1 MGSPAVTG
9 VVHLGL
15 GAFHRAHQAC
25 VFDQLIQQGDKRWGV
40 FGVAMHNPD
49 VLDALKIQG
58 WQYAVQVASAQGR
71 HWQTIGAIQEGCV
84 AALERQRVV
93 DQLACA
99 ETRWVTLTVT
109 EKGYGSPLAQLLLE
123 GFAARFAQLGTS
135 SAARLTVA
143 SCDNLSH
150 NGDRLRD
157 LCLHTLMHATQDSE
171 AVHLG
176 DKAQLQAWIEKYCF
190 FPNSMVD
197 RIVPQ
202 SSAACLAAARDA
214 LGAEDK
220 IALST
225 ESFWEWV
232 IEDKLADPSDAQA
245 LQSVDVQVVS
255 DVRPYEEA
263 KLRMLNASH
272 SALAA
277 MGAVLGLSTIAD
289 CMATSPLRSFAYRL
303 MTEDIAPFVRR
314 PHLDAY
320 RDALLERF
328 ANPAL
333 QHRALQIC
341 SDNSLKL
348 PLRWL
353 PTYTANRL
361 ANQMPTHLAFATA
374 CWIRFLQGVDES
386 GNAYAWSDPLAN
398 HLQSLVHQHWGDD
411 QPCVLSLLQIASI
424 WSEAPVKDL
433 AWVELVTHHLRAI
446 RKQGLLQA
454 LNDHLE
460 VIKPSL

>member
-1 MGSPAVTG
+1 MGSQAVTG

-25 VFDQLIQQGDKRWGV
+25 VFDQLMQQGDTRWGV

-49 VLDALKIQG
+49 ILAALKNQN
-58 WQYAVQVASAQGR
+58 WQYAVQVASAHDS
-71 HWQTIGAIQEGCV
+71 HWQTIHAIQDGCV
-84 AALERQRVV
+84 ATLERQRVI
-93 DQLACA
+93 DKLASA
-99 ETRWVTLTVT
+99 DTRWVTLTVT
-109 EKGYGSPLAQLLLE
+109 EKGYDTTLAQLLLE
-123 GFAARFAQLGTS
+123 GFAARFAQLGHATD
-135 SAARLTVA
+135 ARLTIA
-143 SCDNLSH
+143 SCDNVSH
-150 NGDRLRD
+150 NGDKLRD
-157 LCLHTLMHATQDSE
+157 LCLNTLMHASQDRALGHSADKTQ
-171 AVHLG
+171 LR
-176 DKAQLQAWIEKYCF
+176 AWIEQYCF

-202 SSAACLAAARDA
+202 STPACLIAAHDA
-214 LGAEDK
+214 LGVEDK
-220 IALST
+220 VALST

-232 IEDKLADPSDAQA
+232 IEDKLADPNDAQV
-245 LQSVDVQVVS
+245 LQSAGVQVVS
-255 DVRPYEEA
+255 DVRPFEDA

-289 CMATSPLRSFAYRL
+289 CMATSALRNFAYRL
-303 MTEDIAPFVRR
+303 MTEDIAPFVQR

-353 PTYTANRL
+353 PTYTANRDVR
-361 ANQMPTHLAFATA
+361 QMPKHLAFATA
-374 CWIRFLQGVDES
+374 CWIRFLFGVDES
-386 GNAYAWSDPLAN
+386 GNTYTWSDPQAK
-398 HLQSLVHQHWGDD
+398 HLHALVHQHWGDD
-411 QPCVLSLLQIASI
+411 AQCVTSLLQIASI
-424 WSEAPVKDL
+424 WGEASLKDS
-433 AWVELVTHHLRAI
+433 AWVSLVTNYLHAI
-446 RKQGLLQA
+446 RTQGLLPA
-454 LNDHLE
+454 LHDHLE
-460 VIKPSL
+460 TST

>member
-1 MGSPAVTG
+1 MGSPAITG

-49 VLDALKIQG
+49 VLAALKTQG
-58 WQYAVQVASAQGR
+58 WQYAVQAASAHAS
-71 HWQTIGAIQEGCV
+71 HWQTIRAIQDGCV
-84 AALERQRVV
+84 AALECQRVV
-93 DQLACA
+93 DKLASA
-99 ETRWVTLTVT
+99 DTRWVTLTVT
-109 EKGYGSPLAQLLLE
+109 EKGYDTSLAQLLLE
-123 GFAARFAQLGTS
+123 GFAARFAQLRAS
-135 SAARLTVA
+135 SAARITVA

-150 NGDRLRD
+150 NGNRLRD
-157 LCLHTLMHATQDSE
+157 LCLNTLMHTNQDS
-171 AVHLG
+171 ALKTLG
-176 DKAQLQAWIEKYCF
+176 DTTQLHAWIKKYCF

-202 SSAACLAAARDA
+202 SSAACLSAASDA
-214 LGAEDK
+214 LGVEDK

-232 IEDKLADPSDAQA
+232 IEDKFADTSDAQA
-245 LQSVDVQVVS
+245 LQSVGVQVVS
-255 DVRPYEEA
+255 DVQPFEEA

-289 CMATSPLRSFAYRL
+289 CMATSSLRNFAHRL

-314 PHLDAY
+314 PHLDSY

-374 CWIRFLQGVDES
+374 GWIRFLKGIDES
-386 GNAYAWSDPLAN
+386 GNTYTWSDPLAKN
-398 HLQSLVHQHWGDD
+398 LQAFAHQYWGDD
-411 QPCVLSLLQIASI
+411 QQCVLSLLQISSI
-424 WSEAPVKDL
+424 WGDAPSNDW
-433 AWVELVTHHLRAI
+433 AWIELVTQYLQAI
-446 RKQGLLQA
+446 RTQGLLQA
-454 LNDHLE
+454 LHDHLE
-460 VIKPSL
+460 ATP

>member
-1 MGSPAVTG
+1 MGSQAVTG

-25 VFDQLIQQGDKRWGV
+25 VFDQLMQQGDTRWGV

-49 VLDALKIQG
+49 VLAALKNQN
-58 WQYAVQVASAQGR
+58 WQYAVQVASAHDS
-71 HWQTIGAIQEGCV
+71 HWQTIHAIQDGCV
-84 AALERQRVV
+84 ATLERQRVI
-93 DQLACA
+93 DKLASA
-99 ETRWVTLTVT
+99 DTRWVTLTVT
-109 EKGYGSPLAQLLLE
+109 EKGYDTTLAQLLLE
-123 GFAARFAQLGTS
+123 GFAARFAQLGHATD
-135 SAARLTVA
+135 ARLTIA
-143 SCDNLSH
+143 SCDNVSH
-150 NGDRLRD
+150 NGDKLRD
-157 LCLHTLMHATQDSE
+157 LCLNTLMHASQDS
-171 AVHLG
+171 AFGHSA
-176 DKAQLQAWIEKYCF
+176 DKTQLRAWIEQYCF

-202 SSAACLAAARDA
+202 STPACLIAAHDA
-214 LGAEDK
+214 LGVEDK
-220 IALST
+220 VALST

-232 IEDKLADPSDAQA
+232 IEDKLADPNDAQV
-245 LQSVDVQVVS
+245 LQSAGVQVVS
-255 DVRPYEEA
+255 DVRPFEDA

-289 CMATSPLRSFAYRL
+289 CMATSALRNFTYRL
-303 MTEDIAPFVRR
+303 LTEDIAPFVQR

-353 PTYTANRL
+353 PTYTANRDVR
-361 ANQMPTHLAFATA
+361 QMPKHLAFATA
-374 CWIRFLQGVDES
+374 CWIRFLFGVDES
-386 GNAYAWSDPLAN
+386 GNTYTWSDPQAK
-398 HLQSLVHQHWGDD
+398 HLHALVHQHWGDD
-411 QPCVLSLLQIASI
+411 AQCVTSLLQITSI
-424 WSEAPVKDL
+424 WGETAVKDL
-433 AWVELVTHHLRAI
+433 AWVTLVTNYLLAI
-446 RKQGLLQA
+446 RTQGLLPA
-454 LNDHLE
+454 LHDHLE
-460 VIKPSL
+460 TSP

>member
-1 MGSPAVTG
+1 
-9 VVHLGL
+9 
-15 GAFHRAHQAC
+15 
-25 VFDQLIQQGDKRWGV
+25 
-40 FGVAMHNPD
+40 
-49 VLDALKIQG
+49 
-58 WQYAVQVASAQGR
+58 
-71 HWQTIGAIQEGCV
+71 
-84 AALERQRVV
+84 
-93 DQLACA
+93 
-99 ETRWVTLTVT
+99 VT
-109 EKGYGSPLAQLLLE
+109 EKGYDTALAQLLLE
-123 GFAARFAQLGTS
+123 GFAARLMQLGTS
-135 SAARLTVA
+135 TAARLTVA

-157 LCLHTLMHATQDSE
+157 LCLNTLMHTNQDS
-171 AVHLG
+171 ALKTLG
-176 DKAQLQAWIEKYCF
+176 DTTQLHAWIKKYCS

-202 SSAACLAAARDA
+202 SSAACLSAARDA
-214 LGAEDK
+214 LGVEDK

-232 IEDKLADPSDAQA
+232 IEDKLADTSDAKA
-245 LQSVDVQVVS
+245 LQSVGVQVVS
-255 DVRPYEEA
+255 DVQPFEEA

-289 CMATSPLRSFAYRL
+289 CMATSPLRNFAHRL

-314 PHLDAY
+314 PQLDAY

-374 CWIRFLQGVDES
+374 GWIRFLQGIDES
-386 GNAYAWSDPLAN
+386 GNAYTWSDPLAN
-398 HLQSLVHQHWGDD
+398 HLQGLTHQYWGDD
-411 QPCVLSLLQIASI
+411 QQCALSLLQIASI
-424 WSEAPVKDL
+424 WGDAPSNDL
-433 AWVELVTHHLRAI
+433 AWIELVTHYLQAI
-446 RKQGLLQA
+446 RTQGLLQA
-454 LNDHLE
+454 LHDHLE
-460 VIKPSL
+460 ATP

>member
-1 MGSPAVTG
+1 MGSQAVTG

-25 VFDQLIQQGDKRWGV
+25 VFDQLIQQGDTRWGV

-49 VLDALKIQG
+49 VLAALKNQN
-58 WQYAVQVASAQGR
+58 WQYAVQVASAHES
-71 HWQTIGAIQEGCV
+71 HWQTIHAIQDGCV
-84 AALERQRVV
+84 ATLERQRVI
-93 DQLACA
+93 DKLASA
-99 ETRWVTLTVT
+99 DTRWVTLTVT
-109 EKGYGSPLAQLLLE
+109 EKGYDTTLAQLLLE
-123 GFAARFAQLGTS
+123 GFAARFAQLGHATD
-135 SAARLTVA
+135 ARLTIA
-143 SCDNLSH
+143 SCDNVSH
-150 NGDRLRD
+150 NGDKLRD
-157 LCLHTLMHATQDSE
+157 LCLNTLIQTSQDS
-171 AVHLG
+171 AFVHSVG
-176 DKAQLQAWIEKYCF
+176 KTQLRAWIEQYCF

-202 SSAACLAAARDA
+202 STPACLIAAHDA
-214 LGAEDK
+214 LGVEDK
-220 IALST
+220 VALST

-232 IEDKLADPSDAQA
+232 IEDKLADPNDAQV
-245 LQSVDVQVVS
+245 LQSAGVQVVS
-255 DVRPYEEA
+255 EVRPFEEA

-289 CMATSPLRSFAYRL
+289 CMATSALRNFAYRL
-303 MTEDIAPFVRR
+303 MTEDIAPFVQR

-353 PTYTANRL
+353 PTYTANRDVR
-361 ANQMPTHLAFATA
+361 QMPKHLAFATA
-374 CWIRFLQGVDES
+374 CWIRFLFGVDES
-386 GNAYAWSDPLAN
+386 GNTYTWSDPQAK
-398 HLQSLVHQHWGDD
+398 HLHALVHQHWGDD
-411 QPCVLSLLQIASI
+411 AQCVTSLLQITSI
-424 WSEAPVKDL
+424 WGETAVKDL
-433 AWVELVTHHLRAI
+433 AWVTLVTNYLHAI
-446 RKQGLLQA
+446 RTQGLLPA
-454 LNDHLE
+454 LHDHLE
-460 VIKPSL
+460 TSP

>member
-1 MGSPAVTG
+1 MGSQAVTG

-25 VFDQLIQQGDKRWGV
+25 VFDQLMQQGDTRWGV

-49 VLDALKIQG
+49 VLAALKNQN
-58 WQYAVQVASAQGR
+58 WQYAVQVASAHDS
-71 HWQTIGAIQEGCV
+71 HWQTIRAIQDGCV
-84 AALERQRVV
+84 ATLERQRVI
-93 DQLACA
+93 DKLASA
-99 ETRWVTLTVT
+99 DTRWVTLTVT
-109 EKGYGSPLAQLLLE
+109 EKGYDTTLAQLLLE
-123 GFAARFAQLGTS
+123 GFAARFAQLGHAS
-135 SAARLTVA
+135 DARLTIA
-143 SCDNLSH
+143 SCDNVSH
-150 NGDRLRD
+150 NGDKLHD
-157 LCLHTLMHATQDSE
+157 LCVNTLMQTSQDS
-171 AVHLG
+171 AFVHSVGKTELH
-176 DKAQLQAWIEKYCF
+176 AWIEQYCF

-202 SSAACLAAARDA
+202 STPACLIAAHDA
-214 LGAEDK
+214 LGVEDK
-220 IALST
+220 VALST

-232 IEDKLADPSDAQA
+232 IEDKLADPNDAQV
-245 LQSVDVQVVS
+245 LQSAGVQVVS
-255 DVRPYEEA
+255 DVRPFEDA

-289 CMATSPLRSFAYRL
+289 CMATSALRNFTYRL
-303 MTEDIAPFVRR
+303 LTEDIAPFVQR

-353 PTYTANRL
+353 PTYTANCL
-361 ANQMPTHLAFATA
+361 AHKPPKHLAFATA
-374 CWIRFLQGVDES
+374 CWIRFLFGVDES
-386 GNAYAWSDPLAN
+386 GNTYTWSDPQAK
-398 HLQSLVHQHWGDD
+398 HLHALVHQHWGDD
-411 QPCVLSLLQIASI
+411 AQCVTSLLQITSI
-424 WSEAPVKDL
+424 WGETAVKDL
-433 AWVELVTHHLRAI
+433 AWVTLVTNYLHAI
-446 RKQGLLQA
+446 RTQGLLPA
-454 LNDHLE
+454 LHDHLE
-460 VIKPSL
+460 TSP

>member
-1 MGSPAVTG
+1 MGSQAVTG

-15 GAFHRAHQAC
+15 GAFHRAHQAY
-25 VFDQLIQQGDKRWGV
+25 VFDQLMQQGDTRWGV

-49 VLDALKIQG
+49 VLAALKNQN
-58 WQYAVQVASAQGR
+58 WQYAVQVASAHDS
-71 HWQTIGAIQEGCV
+71 HWQTIHAIQDGCV
-84 AALERQRVV
+84 ATLERQRVI
-93 DQLACA
+93 DKLASA
-99 ETRWVTLTVT
+99 DTRWVTLTVT
-109 EKGYGSPLAQLLLE
+109 EKGYDTTLAQLLLE
-123 GFAARFAQLGTS
+123 GFAARFAQLGHATD
-135 SAARLTVA
+135 ARLTIA
-143 SCDNLSH
+143 SCDNVSH
-150 NGDRLRD
+150 NGDKLRD
-157 LCLHTLMHATQDSE
+157 LCLNTLMHASQDS
-171 AVHLG
+171 ALG
-176 DKAQLQAWIEKYCF
+176 HSADKTQLRAWIEQYCF

-202 SSAACLAAARDA
+202 STPACLLAARDA
-214 LGAEDK
+214 LGVEDK

-232 IEDKLADPSDAQA
+232 IEDKLADPNDAQV
-245 LQSVDVQVVS
+245 LQSAGVQVVS
-255 DVRPYEEA
+255 DVRPFEEA

-272 SALAA
+272 SALAV

-289 CMATSPLRSFAYRL
+289 CMATTPLRNFNYRL

-328 ANPAL
+328 ANLAL

-361 ANQMPTHLAFATA
+361 ANQMPTHLAFSTA
-374 CWIRFLQGVDES
+374 CWIRFLQGINES
-386 GNAYAWSDPLAN
+386 GSAYTWSDPLAKN
-398 HLQSLVHQHWGDD
+398 LQALVHQHWGDD
-411 QPCVLSLLQIASI
+411 QQCVLSLLQIASI
-424 WSEAPVKDL
+424 WGEAPSKDL
-433 AWVELVTHHLRAI
+433 AWVELITHYLHAI
-446 RKQGLLQA
+446 RTQGLLQA
-454 LNDHLE
+454 LHDHLE
-460 VIKPSL
+460 TTP

>member
-25 VFDQLIQQGDKRWGV
+25 VFDQLIQHGDKRWGV

-49 VLDALKIQG
+49 VLTALKNQG
-58 WQYAVQVASAQGR
+58 WQYAVHVDSAHAS
-71 HWQTIGAIQEGCV
+71 HWQTIRAIQDGCV
-84 AALERQRVV
+84 AALEQHRVI
-93 DQLACA
+93 DKLASA
-99 ETRWVTLTVT
+99 DTRWVTLTVT
-109 EKGYGSPLAQLLLE
+109 EKGYDTALAQLLLE
-123 GFAARFAQLGTS
+123 GFAARFAQLGVS

-150 NGDRLRD
+150 NGDSLRD
-157 LCLHTLMHATQDSE
+157 LCLKTLAHKKQERAKIN
-171 AVHLG
+171 LG
-176 DKAQLQAWIEKYCF
+176 DTTQLHAWIEKHCF

-202 SSAACLAAARDA
+202 SSAACLSAACDA
-214 LGAEDK
+214 LGVEDK

-225 ESFWEWV
+225 EPFWEWV
-232 IEDKLADPSDAQA
+232 IEDKLADPSDPQA
-245 LQSVDVQVVS
+245 LQSVGVQVVS
-255 DVRPYEEA
+255 DVQPFEEA

-289 CMATSPLRSFAYRL
+289 CMATSPLRNFAHRL

-328 ANPAL
+328 ANSAL
-333 QHRALQIC
+333 QHRVLQIC

-348 PLRWL
+348 PLRCL

-374 CWIRFLQGVDES
+374 CWIRFLQGLDQN

-398 HLQSLVHQHWGDD
+398 HLQALVHQHWGDD
-411 QPCVLSLLQIASI
+411 QLCVLSLLQITSI
-424 WSEAPVKDL
+424 WSDTPAKDL
-433 AWVELVTHHLRAI
+433 AWVRLVTHYLHAI
-446 RKQGLLQA
+446 RAQGLLQA

-460 VIKPSL
+460 TTP

>member
-1 MGSPAVTG
+1 MGSQAVTG

-15 GAFHRAHQAC
+15 GAFHRAHQAY
-25 VFDQLIQQGDKRWGV
+25 VFDQLMQQGDTRWGV

-49 VLDALKIQG
+49 VLAALKTQN
-58 WQYAVQVASAQGR
+58 WQYAVQVASAHES
-71 HWQTIGAIQEGCV
+71 HWQTIHAIQDGCV
-84 AALERQRVV
+84 ATLERQRVI
-93 DQLACA
+93 DKLASA
-99 ETRWVTLTVT
+99 DTRWVTLTVT
-109 EKGYGSPLAQLLLE
+109 EKGYDTTLAQLLLE
-123 GFAARFAQLGTS
+123 GFAARFAQLGHATD
-135 SAARLTVA
+135 ARLTIA
-143 SCDNLSH
+143 SCDNVSH
-150 NGDRLRD
+150 NGDKLRD
-157 LCLHTLMHATQDSE
+157 LCLNTLMHAGQDRALGHSADKTQ
-171 AVHLG
+171 LR
-176 DKAQLQAWIEKYCF
+176 AWIEQYCF

-202 SSAACLAAARDA
+202 STPACLLAARDA
-214 LGAEDK
+214 LGVEDK

-232 IEDKLADPSDAQA
+232 IEDKLADPNDAQV
-245 LQSVDVQVVS
+245 LQSAGVQVVS
-255 DVRPYEEA
+255 DVRPFEDA

-289 CMATSPLRSFAYRL
+289 CMATSALRNFTYRL
-303 MTEDIAPFVRR
+303 LTEDIAPFVQR

-353 PTYTANRL
+353 PTYTANRDVH
-361 ANQMPTHLAFATA
+361 QMPKHLAFATA
-374 CWIRFLQGVDES
+374 CWIRFLLGVDES
-386 GNAYAWSDPLAN
+386 GNTYTWSDPQAK
-398 HLQSLVHQHWGDD
+398 HLHALVHQHWGDD
-411 QPCVLSLLQIASI
+411 AHCVTSLLQITSI
-424 WSEAPVKDL
+424 WGDASMKDS
-433 AWVELVTHHLRAI
+433 AWVRLVTNYLHAVRT
-446 RKQGLLQA
+446 QGLLPA
-454 LNDHLE
+454 LHDHLE
-460 VIKPSL
+460 TFP

>member
-1 MGSPAVTG
+1 MGSQAVTG

-25 VFDQLIQQGDKRWGV
+25 VFDQLMQQGDARWGV

-49 VLDALKIQG
+49 VLAALKKQN
-58 WQYAVQVASAQGR
+58 WQYAVQVTSAHKS
-71 HWQTIGAIQEGCV
+71 HWQTIHAIQDGCV
-84 AALERQRVV
+84 ATLERQRVI
-93 DQLACA
+93 DKLASTD
-99 ETRWVTLTVT
+99 TRWVTLTVT
-109 EKGYGSPLAQLLLE
+109 EKGYDATLAQLLLE
-123 GFAARFAQLGTS
+123 GFDARFAQLGQTS
-135 SAARLTVA
+135 DARLTIA
-143 SCDNLSH
+143 SCDNVSH
-150 NGDRLRD
+150 NGDKLRD
-157 LCLHTLMHATQDSE
+157 SCLNTLMQASQDS
-171 AVHLG
+171 AFIHSG
-176 DKAQLQAWIEKYCF
+176 NASQLRAWIEQHCF

-202 SSAACLAAARDA
+202 CTAACLIAARDA
-214 LGAEDK
+214 LGVEDK

-232 IEDKLADPSDAQA
+232 IEDKLADPNDAQV
-245 LQSVDVQVVS
+245 LQSAGVQVVS
-255 DVRPYEEA
+255 EVRPFEEA

-289 CMATSPLRSFAYRL
+289 CMATPSLRNFAHRL
-303 MTEDIAPFVRR
+303 MTEDIAPFVQR

-328 ANPAL
+328 ANPGL

-341 SDNSLKL
+341 SDNSFKL

-361 ANQMPTHLAFATA
+361 AHKLPKHLAFATA
-374 CWIRFLQGVDES
+374 CWIRFLLGVDES
-386 GNAYAWSDPLAN
+386 GNAYTWSDPQAT
-398 HLQSLVHQHWGDD
+398 HLQALVHQHWGDD
-411 QPCVLSLLQIASI
+411 AQCVRSLLQITSI
-424 WSEAPVKDL
+424 WGDVSAKDL
-433 AWVELVTHHLRAI
+433 AWVSLVTNYLHAI
-446 RKQGLLQA
+446 RTQGLLQA
-454 LNDHLE
+454 LHDHLE
-460 VIKPSL
+460 ALP

>member
-1 MGSPAVTG
+1 MGSQAVTG

-25 VFDQLIQQGDKRWGV
+25 VFDQLMQQGDTRWGV

-49 VLDALKIQG
+49 VLAALKNQN
-58 WQYAVQVASAQGR
+58 WQYAVQVASAHDS
-71 HWQTIGAIQEGCV
+71 HWQTIHAIQDGCV
-84 AALERQRVV
+84 ATLERQRVI
-93 DQLACA
+93 DKLASA
-99 ETRWVTLTVT
+99 DTRWVTLTVT
-109 EKGYGSPLAQLLLE
+109 EKGYDTTLAQLLLE
-123 GFAARFAQLGTS
+123 GFAARFAQLGHATD
-135 SAARLTVA
+135 ARLTIA
-143 SCDNLSH
+143 SCDNVSH
-150 NGDRLRD
+150 NGDKLRD
-157 LCLHTLMHATQDSE
+157 LCLNTLMHASQDS
-171 AVHLG
+171 ALVHSV
-176 DKAQLQAWIEKYCF
+176 DKTELHAWIEQYCF

-202 SSAACLAAARDA
+202 STPACLIAAHDA
-214 LGAEDK
+214 LGVEDK
-220 IALST
+220 VALST

-232 IEDKLADPSDAQA
+232 IEDKLADPNDAQV
-245 LQSVDVQVVS
+245 LQSAGVQVVS
-255 DVRPYEEA
+255 DVRPFEDA

-289 CMATSPLRSFAYRL
+289 CMATSALRNFAYRL

-353 PTYTANRL
+353 PTYTANRDVR
-361 ANQMPTHLAFATA
+361 QMPKHLAFATA
-374 CWIRFLQGVDES
+374 CWIRFLLGVDES
-386 GNAYAWSDPLAN
+386 GNTYTWSDPQAK
-398 HLQSLVHQHWGDD
+398 HLHALVHQHWGDD
-411 QPCVLSLLQIASI
+411 AQCVTSLLQITSI
-424 WSEAPVKDL
+424 WGETAVKDL
-433 AWVELVTHHLRAI
+433 AWVTLVTNYLHAI
-446 RKQGLLQA
+446 RTQGLLPA
-454 LNDHLE
+454 LHDHLE
-460 VIKPSL
+460 TSP

>member
-25 VFDQLIQQGDKRWGV
+25 VFDRLIQQGDKRWGV

-49 VLDALKIQG
+49 VLATLKTQG
-58 WQYAVQVASAQGR
+58 WQYAVQVASA
-71 HWQTIGAIQEGCV
+71 HASNWQTISAIQDGCV

-93 DQLACA
+93 DKLASA
-99 ETRWVTLTVT
+99 DTRWVTLTVT
-109 EKGYGSPLAQLLLE
+109 EKGYDAALGQLLLE
-123 GFAARFAQLGTS
+123 GFAARFAQLGVS
-135 SAARLTVA
+135 PAARLTVA

-150 NGDRLRD
+150 NGDSLRN
-157 LCLHTLMHATQDSE
+157 LCLNTLMHTNQDS
-171 AVHLG
+171 ALKNLG
-176 DKAQLQAWIEKYCF
+176 DITQLHVWIEKHCF
-190 FPNSMVD
+190 FPNTMVD

-202 SSAACLAAARDA
+202 SSAACLSAARDA
-214 LGAEDK
+214 LGVEDK

-232 IEDKLADPSDAQA
+232 IEDKLADSSDVLV
-245 LQSVDVQVVS
+245 LQSVGVQVVS
-255 DVRPYEEA
+255 DVQPFEEA
-263 KLRMLNASH
+263 KLCMLNASH

-277 MGAVLGLSTIAD
+277 MGAVLGLSNIAD
-289 CMATSPLRSFAYRL
+289 CMAASALRNFAHRL

-314 PHLDAY
+314 PQLNAY

-353 PTYTANRL
+353 PTYTANRDVRL
-361 ANQMPTHLAFATA
+361 MPKHLAFATA
-374 CWIRFLQGVDES
+374 CWIRFLYGADES
-386 GNAYAWSDPLAN
+386 GNAYTWSDPQAKN
-398 HLQSLVHQHWGDD
+398 LQALVHQHWGDD
-411 QPCVLSLLQIASI
+411 AQCVTSLLQIASI
-424 WSEAPVKDL
+424 WGETAVKDL
-433 AWVELVTHHLRAI
+433 AWLTLVTNYLHAI
-446 RKQGLLQA
+446 RTQGLLQA
-454 LNDHLE
+454 LHDHLE
-460 VIKPSL
+460 TFP

>member
-1 MGSPAVTG
+1 LA
-9 VVHLGL
+9 
-15 GAFHRAHQAC
+15 
-25 VFDQLIQQGDKRWGV
+25 
-40 FGVAMHNPD
+40 
-49 VLDALKIQG
+49 ALKTQN
-58 WQYAVQVASAQGR
+58 WQYAVQVASAHES
-71 HWQTIGAIQEGCV
+71 HWQTIRAIQDGCV
-84 AALERQRVV
+84 ATLERQRVV
-93 DQLACA
+93 DKLASPD
-99 ETRWVTLTVT
+99 TRWVTLTVT
-109 EKGYGSPLAQLLLE
+109 EKGYDATLAQLLLE
-123 GFAARFAQLGTS
+123 GFAARFTQLGNA
-135 SAARLTVA
+135 SAARLTIA

-157 LCLHTLMHATQDSE
+157 LCVNTLIHASQDS
-171 AVHLG
+171 ALIRSG
-176 DKAQLQAWIEKYCF
+176 DTSQLRAWIEQHCF

-202 SSAACLAAARDA
+202 SSAACLLAARDA
-214 LGAEDK
+214 LGVEDK

-232 IEDKLADPSDAQA
+232 IEDKLADPNDAQA
-245 LQSVDVQVVS
+245 LQSAGVQVVS
-255 DVRPYEEA
+255 DVRPFEEA

-277 MGAVLGLSTIAD
+277 MGAVLGLSTVAD
-289 CMATSPLRSFAYRL
+289 CMATSALRNFAHRL
-303 MTEDIAPFVRR
+303 MTEDIAPFVQR

-361 ANQMPTHLAFATA
+361 AHKLPKHLAFATA
-374 CWIRFLQGVDES
+374 CWIRFLYGADES
-386 GNAYAWSDPLAN
+386 GNAYTWSDPQAK
-398 HLQSLVHQHWGDD
+398 HLQALVHQHWGDD
-411 QPCVLSLLQIASI
+411 AQCVTSLLQIASI
-424 WSEAPVKDL
+424 WGETAVKDL
-433 AWVELVTHHLRAI
+433 AWVTLVTNYLHAI
-446 RKQGLLQA
+446 RTQGLLHA
-454 LNDHLE
+454 LHDHLE
-460 VIKPSL
+460 ASP

>member
-25 VFDQLIQQGDKRWGV
+25 VFDQLIQQGDKRWGI

-49 VLDALKIQG
+49 VLAALKTQG
-58 WQYAVQVASAQGR
+58 WQYAVQAASAHAS
-71 HWQTIGAIQEGCV
+71 HWQTIRAIQDGCV

-93 DQLACA
+93 DKLASA
-99 ETRWVTLTVT
+99 DTRWVTLTVT
-109 EKGYGSPLAQLLLE
+109 EKGYDSALAQLLLE
-123 GFAARFAQLGTS
+123 GFAARFAQLGAS

-157 LCLHTLMHATQDSE
+157 LCLNTLMHTNQDS
-171 AVHLG
+171 AVKNLG
-176 DKAQLQAWIEKYCF
+176 DTTQLLAWIDKHCF

-202 SSAACLAAARDA
+202 SSDACLSAARDA
-214 LGAEDK
+214 LGVEDK

-232 IEDKLADPSDAQA
+232 IEDKLADTSDAQA
-245 LQSVDVQVVS
+245 LQSVGVQVVS
-255 DVRPYEEA
+255 DVQPFEEA

-289 CMATSPLRSFAYRL
+289 CMATSPLRNFAHRL

-314 PHLDAY
+314 PHLDSY

-353 PTYTANRL
+353 PTYTANRI

-374 CWIRFLQGVDES
+374 CWIRFLKGIDES
-386 GNAYAWSDPLAN
+386 GNAYTWSDPLAN
-398 HLQSLVHQHWGDD
+398 HLQALAHQHWGDD
-411 QPCVLSLLQIASI
+411 QQCVLSLLQIASI
-424 WSEAPVKDL
+424 WGDAPSNDW
-433 AWVELVTHHLRAI
+433 AWIELVTHYLQAI
-446 RKQGLLQA
+446 RTQGLLQA
-454 LNDHLE
+454 LHDHLE
-460 VIKPSL
+460 ATP

>member
-1 MGSPAVTG
+1 MGSQAVTG

-25 VFDQLIQQGDKRWGV
+25 VFDQLMQQGDTRWGV

-49 VLDALKIQG
+49 VLAALKNQN
-58 WQYAVQVASAQGR
+58 WQYAVQVASAHDS
-71 HWQTIGAIQEGCV
+71 HWQTIHAIQDGCV
-84 AALERQRVV
+84 ATLERQRVI
-93 DQLACA
+93 DKLASA
-99 ETRWVTLTVT
+99 DTRWVTLTVT
-109 EKGYGSPLAQLLLE
+109 EKGYDTTLAQLLLE
-123 GFAARFAQLGTS
+123 GFAARFAQLGHATD
-135 SAARLTVA
+135 ARLTIA
-143 SCDNLSH
+143 SCDNVSH
-150 NGDRLRD
+150 NGDKLHD
-157 LCLHTLMHATQDSE
+157 LCVNTLMHASQDS
-171 AVHLG
+171 AFVHSV
-176 DKAQLQAWIEKYCF
+176 DKTELRAWIEQYCF

-202 SSAACLAAARDA
+202 STPACLIAAHDA
-214 LGAEDK
+214 LGVEDK
-220 IALST
+220 VALST

-232 IEDKLADPSDAQA
+232 IEDKLADPNDAQV
-245 LQSVDVQVVS
+245 LQSAGVQVVS
-255 DVRPYEEA
+255 DVRPFEDA

-289 CMATSPLRSFAYRL
+289 CMATSALRNFTYRL
-303 MTEDIAPFVRR
+303 LTEDIAPFVQR

-353 PTYTANRL
+353 PTYTANRDVR
-361 ANQMPTHLAFATA
+361 QMPKHLAFATA
-374 CWIRFLQGVDES
+374 CWIRFLFGVDES
-386 GNAYAWSDPLAN
+386 GNTYTWSDPQAK
-398 HLQSLVHQHWGDD
+398 HLHALVHQHWGDD
-411 QPCVLSLLQIASI
+411 AQCVTSLLQITSI
-424 WSEAPVKDL
+424 WGETAVKDL
-433 AWVELVTHHLRAI
+433 AWVTLVTNYLLAI
-446 RKQGLLQA
+446 RTQGLLPA
-454 LNDHLE
+454 LHDHLE
-460 VIKPSL
+460 TSP

>member
-1 MGSPAVTG
+1 MGIPAVTG

-25 VFDQLIQQGDKRWGV
+25 VFDRLIQQGDKRWGV

-49 VLDALKIQG
+49 VLATLKTQG
-58 WQYAVQVASAQGR
+58 WQYAVQVANAHAS
-71 HWQTIGAIQEGCV
+71 HWQTIRAIQDGCV
-84 AALERQRVV
+84 ANLERQRLI
-93 DQLACA
+93 DKLASA
-99 ETRWVTLTVT
+99 DTRWVTLTVT
-109 EKGYGSPLAQLLLE
+109 EKGYDTALAQLLLE
-123 GFAARFAQLGTS
+123 GFAARFAQLGVS

-150 NGDRLRD
+150 NGDSLRD
-157 LCLHTLMHATQDSE
+157 LCLSTLAHASQDGT
-171 AVHLG
+171 VINLG
-176 DKAQLQAWIEKYCF
+176 DKAQLHTWIEKHCF

-202 SSAACLAAARDA
+202 SSAACLSAARDA
-214 LGAEDK
+214 LGVEDK

-232 IEDKLADPSDAQA
+232 IEDKLADSSDAQA
-245 LQSVDVQVVS
+245 LLSVGVQVVS
-255 DVRPYEEA
+255 DVQPFEEA
-263 KLRMLNASH
+263 KLCMLNASH
-272 SALAA
+272 SVLAA

-289 CMATSPLRSFAYRL
+289 CMATSPLRNFAHRL

-314 PHLDAY
+314 PYLDAY

-353 PTYTANRL
+353 PTYAANRL
-361 ANQMPTHLAFATA
+361 ENQMPTHLAFATA
-374 CWIRFLQGVDES
+374 CWIRFLQGIDES
-386 GNAYAWSDPLAN
+386 GNVYTWSDPLTKN
-398 HLQSLVHQHWGDD
+398 LQALVHQHWGDD
-411 QPCVLSLLQIASI
+411 QQCVVSLLQIASI
-424 WSEAPVKDL
+424 WGETPSKDL
-433 AWVELVTHHLRAI
+433 AWVKLVSHHLHAI
-446 RKQGLLQA
+446 RPKGLLQA
-454 LNDHLE
+454 LHDHLE
-460 VIKPSL
+460 TTP

>member
-1 MGSPAVTG
+1 MNSQAVTG

-25 VFDQLIQQGDKRWGV
+25 VFDQLMQQGDTRWGV

-49 VLDALKIQG
+49 VLAALKNQN
-58 WQYAVQVASAQGR
+58 WQYAVQVASAHDS
-71 HWQTIGAIQEGCV
+71 HWQTIRAIQDGCV
-84 AALERQRVV
+84 ATLERQRVI
-93 DQLACA
+93 DKLASA
-99 ETRWVTLTVT
+99 DTRWVTLTVT
-109 EKGYGSPLAQLLLE
+109 EKGYGTTLAQLLLE
-123 GFAARFAQLGTS
+123 GFAARFAQLGHATD
-135 SAARLTVA
+135 ARLTIA
-143 SCDNLSH
+143 SCDNVSH
-150 NGDRLRD
+150 NGDKLRD
-157 LCLHTLMHATQDSE
+157 LCLNTLMQASQDS
-171 AVHLG
+171 AFVHSV
-176 DKAQLQAWIEKYCF
+176 DKTELHAWIEQYCF

-202 SSAACLAAARDA
+202 STPACLLAARDA
-214 LGAEDK
+214 LGVEDK

-232 IEDKLADPSDAQA
+232 IEDKLADPNDAQV
-245 LQSVDVQVVS
+245 LQSAGVQVVS
-255 DVRPYEEA
+255 DVRPFEEA

-289 CMATSPLRSFAYRL
+289 CMATSALRNFAYRL
-303 MTEDIAPFVRR
+303 MTEDIAPFVQR

-353 PTYTANRL
+353 PTYTANRDVH
-361 ANQMPTHLAFATA
+361 QMPKHLAFATA
-374 CWIRFLQGVDES
+374 CWIRFLFGVDES
-386 GNAYAWSDPLAN
+386 GNAYTWSDPQAK
-398 HLQSLVHQHWGDD
+398 HLHALVHQHWGDD
-411 QPCVLSLLQIASI
+411 AQCVTSLLQIAFI
-424 WSEAPVKDL
+424 WGETAVKDL
-433 AWVELVTHHLRAI
+433 AWVTLVTNYLHAI
-446 RKQGLLQA
+446 RTQGLLQA
-454 LNDHLE
+454 LHDHLE
-460 VIKPSL
+460 TSP

>member
-1 MGSPAVTG
+1 MGSQAVTG

-25 VFDQLIQQGDKRWGV
+25 VFDQLMQQGDARWGV

-49 VLDALKIQG
+49 VLAALKNQN
-58 WQYAVQVASAQGR
+58 WQYAVQVASAHDS
-71 HWQTIGAIQEGCV
+71 HWQTIHAIQDGCV
-84 AALERQRVV
+84 ATLERQRVI
-93 DQLACA
+93 DKLASA
-99 ETRWVTLTVT
+99 DTRWVTLTVT
-109 EKGYGSPLAQLLLE
+109 EKGYDTTLAQLLLE
-123 GFAARFAQLGTS
+123 GFAARFAQLGHATD
-135 SAARLTVA
+135 ARLTIA
-143 SCDNLSH
+143 SCDNVSH
-150 NGDRLRD
+150 NGDKLRD
-157 LCLHTLMHATQDSE
+157 LCLNTLMHASQDRALGHSADKTQ
-171 AVHLG
+171 LR
-176 DKAQLQAWIEKYCF
+176 AWIEQYCF

-202 SSAACLAAARDA
+202 STPACLIAAHDA
-214 LGAEDK
+214 LGVEDK
-220 IALST
+220 VALST

-232 IEDKLADPSDAQA
+232 IEDKLADPNDAQV
-245 LQSVDVQVVS
+245 LQSAGVQVVS
-255 DVRPYEEA
+255 DVRPFEEA

-289 CMATSPLRSFAYRL
+289 CMATAPFRNFAYRL

-353 PTYTANRL
+353 PTYTANRDVH
-361 ANQMPTHLAFATA
+361 QMPKHLAFATA
-374 CWIRFLQGVDES
+374 CWIRFLLGVDES
-386 GNAYAWSDPLAN
+386 GNTYTWSDPQAK
-398 HLQSLVHQHWGDD
+398 HLHALVHQHWGDD
-411 QPCVLSLLQIASI
+411 AQCVTSLLQITSI
-424 WSEAPVKDL
+424 WGETAVKDL
-433 AWVELVTHHLRAI
+433 AWVTLVTNYLHAI
-446 RKQGLLQA
+446 RTQGLLPA
-454 LNDHLE
+454 LHDHLE
-460 VIKPSL
+460 TSP

>member
-49 VLDALKIQG
+49 VLAALKTQG
-58 WQYAVQVASAQGR
+58 WQYAVQVASA
-71 HWQTIGAIQEGCV
+71 HASNWQTISAIQDGCV

-93 DQLACA
+93 DKLASA
-99 ETRWVTLTVT
+99 DTRWVTLTVT
-109 EKGYGSPLAQLLLE
+109 EKGYDSALAQLLLE
-123 GFAARFAQLGTS
+123 GFAARFAQLGVS

-150 NGDRLRD
+150 NGDSLRN
-157 LCLHTLMHATQDSE
+157 LCLNTLMHTNQDS
-171 AVHLG
+171 ALKNLG
-176 DKAQLQAWIEKYCF
+176 DITQLHAWIEKHCF
-190 FPNSMVD
+190 FPNTMVD

-202 SSAACLAAARDA
+202 SSAACLSAARDA
-214 LGAEDK
+214 LGVEDK

-232 IEDKLADPSDAQA
+232 IEDKLADSSDVQV
-245 LQSVDVQVVS
+245 LQSVGVQVVS
-255 DVRPYEEA
+255 DVQPFEEA

-289 CMATSPLRSFAYRL
+289 CMATSPLRNFAHRF

-314 PHLDAY
+314 PQLDAY

-353 PTYTANRL
+353 PTYTANRI
-361 ANQMPTHLAFATA
+361 ANQMPAHLAFATA
-374 CWIRFLQGVDES
+374 CWIRFLQGIDES
-386 GNAYAWSDPLAN
+386 GNAYKWSDPLAN
-398 HLQSLVHQHWGDD
+398 HLQALVHQNWGDD
-411 QPCVLSLLQIASI
+411 QLCVLSLLQITSI
-424 WSEAPVKDL
+424 WGEAPSKDL
-433 AWVELVTHHLRAI
+433 AWVELVSRHLHAI
-446 RKQGLLQA
+446 RTQGLLQA
-454 LNDHLE
+454 LHDHLE
-460 VIKPSL
+460 TTP